1 MAISNI
7 AMKAYA
13 NALDVGNKIE
23 QQRGSRNN
31 ALHKQEKG
39 QSFSDLITESI
50 ENVNQMQAEKGKA
63 IEAFVSGE
71 NQNVHEL
78 MITLQKAGITMSMT
92 NAVRSKVME
101 SYKELMSMSF

>member
-1 MAISNI
+1 MAIQSL

-13 NALDVGNKIE
+13 SALSANPGE
-23 QQRGSRNN
+23 QQKSGQMKTLKTDDNQNSFADAIADTLKGVNDM
-31 ALHKQEKG
+31 QTEKS
-39 QSFSDLITESI
+39 Q
-50 ENVNQMQAEKGKA
+50 A

-92 NAVRSKVME
+92 SAVRGKVME
-101 SYKELMSMSF
+101 AYKELMHMPF